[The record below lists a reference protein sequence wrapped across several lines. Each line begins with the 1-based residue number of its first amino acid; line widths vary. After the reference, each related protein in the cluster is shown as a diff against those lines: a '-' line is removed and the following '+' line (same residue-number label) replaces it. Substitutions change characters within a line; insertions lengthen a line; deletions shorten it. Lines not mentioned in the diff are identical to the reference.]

1 MTGTAHWRSTLARG
15 ARPSALLLSC
25 LLLAAQWLLLT
36 HAHAAHADEPAPSQH
51 APHACDLC
59 VALAAAAPAP
69 AQTAPLPLAPAAAAP
84 LRPATVALPA
94 GTRGRAHRTRAPPAL
109 HSA

>member
-1 MTGTAHWRSTLARG
+1 MIGKAHWRSTLPRG
-15 ARPSALLLSC
+15 AGPSALLLSC

-36 HAHAAHADEPAPSQH
+36 HAHEAHADEPAPSQH

-59 VALAAAAPAP
+59 VAFAAAAPAP
-69 AQTAPLPLAPAAAAP
+69 AQTVPLALAPAAA
-84 LRPATVALPA
+84 PALQAATAALPA
-94 GTRGRAHRTRAPPAL
+94 ETRGRAHRTRAPPAL